1 MLILATQKAKN
12 LFDEPPSNQALVLR
26 VYLVDMSSGFISAT
40 KLDGANLLTR
50 MKMIDG
56 ANFLVPETIQ

>member
-1 MLILATQKAKN
+1 
-12 LFDEPPSNQALVLR
+12 VLR